1 MHSMFSGDE
10 CFLASDDW
18 HEKMRQ
24 QFTTDLSAEL
34 HCSIE
39 SFFAYLTYA
48 PSLAHGL
55 HYLRYVD
62 RTSLEAL
69 QTISVVLSRAL
80 DMQTKLVMW
89 YEQFSR
95 IAPPPVE
102 TPSSTRDELFPRIL
116 VYTDVNHATI
126 YCSYYSYMA
135 IIHEI
140 LKTCGYPG
148 DHAMMVTYYRDQIC
162 KSVEYTSVGVMGPY
176 RMGFPLR
183 VAFEAADAATAS
195 WIFSRLEQFSKSYAA
210 VQPENFK
217 IVL

>member
-1 MHSMFSGDE
+1 MFSGDR
-10 CFLASDDW
+10 CFLASDEW

-34 HCSIE
+34 HYSIE

-48 PSLAHGL
+48 PSLAHEL
-55 HYLRYVD
+55 HYLKHVD
-62 RTSLEAL
+62 MTSAEAL
-69 QTISVVLSRAL
+69 QTISVVLFKAL
-80 DMQTKLVMW
+80 EMQTELVMW
-89 YEQFSR
+89 YEQFSC

-102 TPSSTRDELFPRIL
+102 TPSLTRDDLFPRTL
-116 VYTDVNHATI
+116 VYTDMNHATI

-148 DHAMMVTYYRDQIC
+148 DHAMLVAYYRDQIC

-183 VAFEAADAATAS
+183 VAFEAADAVTAS
-195 WIFSRLEQFSKSYAA
+195 WILSHLEQISKSYAA

-217 IVL
+217 IVM